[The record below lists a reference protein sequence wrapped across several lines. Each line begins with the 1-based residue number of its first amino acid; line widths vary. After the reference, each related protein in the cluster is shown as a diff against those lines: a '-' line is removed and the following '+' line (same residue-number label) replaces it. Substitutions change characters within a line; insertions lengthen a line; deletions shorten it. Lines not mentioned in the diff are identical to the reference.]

1 MRLSSNAPLY
11 IRGVSNARPTG
22 GLVDLAMV
30 DDLPKWHKRER
41 ERKAAIKAAATTV
54 RKERK
59 TRISKAK
66 IRENNDM
73 LLIQAQLVY
82 DLAPDG
88 ADKRAALVKLI
99 KAQERCG
106 IVRDSSMNVTT
117 IDISQGANGWLDDN
131 RG

>member
-1 MRLSSNAPLY
+1 MNRLSSSAPLY

-30 DDLPKWHKRER
+30 DDIPAWRKKER
-41 ERKAAIKAAATTV
+41 ERKAAIKTAAK
-54 RKERK
+54 RERK
-59 TRISKAK
+59 ARISQAK

-73 LLIQAQLVY
+73 LLVQAQLVY
-82 DLAPDG
+82 DLAPAG

-106 IVRDSSMNVTT
+106 IVRDGSMNVTT
-117 IDISQGANGWLDDN
+117 IDISQGANGWIDDN